1 MRVLTTLILLASMAL
16 VACKGQRHI
25 PRSGLPEGGTGFQD
39 QRGNS
44 YVANGDTRVE
54 EALKRP
60 DDMIPVTKPGE
71 PPKPAPKI
79 LMREK
84 LKEFEISRFDEG
96 APKPSRF
103 GEGRMELKV
112 VFINNGS
119 ITFRGKL
126 GGFKPNFKFA
136 EKSGRYRLE
145 GTLDDYTEESKGD
158 FTLTDTKTG
167 QTAQILYWGHRMEL
181 RLRRDRT
188 KTSIAASQL
197 EQQLSAEHTFAWV
210 NNWSV
215 VRARSSYLIDVI
227 HTVRGDSLPTERA
240 RFFSVKGESK
250 QVAEDDVFAQ
260 TDAKNTRIQAMGI
273 GENRPGLMFQVNVQ
287 DPKTKQEEEFMLD
300 VIPMEKKATK
310 EKPVETYQPEE
321 PETFAPE
328 TPAPGPAPQ
337 KNGGKPS
344 AGDFGPGNTS
354 KPPRP
359 EEAIRIG
366 KSFLRIDTSLP
377 RTAKMTRDFN
387 RNRNLDGVKT
397 WINKFVNGNLRD
409 DLQNFYTNSAI
420 FRDIMEAVGQFVDV
434 SPAFAYLTV
443 VESNYFTGGPGK
455 RWKPEWGKGTT
466 AFGPFQLTEAAAED
480 GETALYERR
489 YFAPSSCGAAKFMRK
504 LVNRFDDS
512 DSTVAILAYFQGDGG
527 AAAAIYCSFGSDV
540 GDRKAC
546 AKKINKKGGFNRY
559 DYGRFLKLVKNYNY
573 TYEEMENLAA
583 IPEPMRNYVDKK
595 LAIYFISNDF
605 AKYGFTLPQKNL
617 PRPDNDT
624 IMPKRRLHDAECER
638 VTRPLVERIDPSLS
652 I

>member
-1 MRVLTTLILLASMAL
+1 MAL
-16 VACKGQRHI
+16 VACKGERHI
-25 PRSGLPEGGTGFQD
+25 PRAGLPAGGTGFQD
-39 QRGNS
+39 QSGNS

-96 APKPSRF
+96 VSKPSRF
-103 GEGRMELKV
+103 GEGRLELKV

-126 GGFKPNFKFA
+126 SGGKPNFKFSG
-136 EKSGRYRLE
+136 KSGRYRLE
-145 GTLDDYTEESKGD
+145 GTLDDFTEETKGD

-167 QTAQILYWGHRMEL
+167 QTAQILYWAYRTKL

-188 KTSIAASQL
+188 KTSTIASQL
-197 EQQLSAEHTFAWV
+197 EQELSAEHTFAWV
-210 NNWSV
+210 NNWNV
-215 VRARSSYLIDVI
+215 VRARSSYLVDIV
-227 HTVRGDSLPTERA
+227 HSVRGDSLPAERA
-240 RFFSVKGESK
+240 NFFTIKGESK
-250 QVAEDDVFAQ
+250 QASEDDVFAQ
-260 TDAKNTRIQAMGI
+260 TDAKNTRIQLMGN
-273 GENRPGLMFQVNVQ
+273 GENRPGRMFQINVRN
-287 DPKTKQEEEFMLD
+287 PKTNQEEEFMLD
-300 VIPMEKKATK
+300 VIPVQKKAAG
-310 EKPVETYQPEE
+310 EKPTEIDQPEE

-328 TPAPGPAPQ
+328 TQPAPPPSTPAPEPAPQ
-337 KNGGKPS
+337 ENGGKPS
-344 AGDFGPGNTS
+344 AGDFGPGNTP
-354 KPPRP
+354 KPQAP

-434 SPAFAYLTV
+434 SSAFAYLTV
-443 VESNYFTGGPGK
+443 VESNYFTGG
-455 RWKPEWGKGTT
+455 RWELEWGKGTT
-466 AFGPFQLTEAAAED
+466 AFGPFQLTEGAAAD
-480 GETALYERR
+480 GGTALNERR
-489 YFAPSSCGAAKFMRK
+489 YFVPSSCGAAKYVRK
-504 LVNRFDDS
+504 LVDRFDDS

-527 AAAAIYCSFGSDV
+527 AAAAIYCSFGNGV

-559 DYGRFLKLVKNYNY
+559 DYGRFLKLAKNYAY

-583 IPEPMRNYVDKK
+583 IPKPMRDYVDKK

-605 AKYGFTLPQKNL
+605 AKYGFTIPMKNL